1 MSVKTTMLQCSSQRE
16 HSWVFKKQLPWW
28 HSRLA
33 RYEWSDSQHLW
44 LRQPQWNIRDS
55 DAGFRR
61 NLYQS
66 TAHEYLAIAHHCC
79 QGQVTLKFEGGGT
92 SVSKAGGHWKV
103 RDNTKENIPSVWT
116 HPMTP
121 SSPSRRTSRF
131 RALTTPT
138 VGGGGGQGKASLT
151 NLKKSRRPFWD
162 WLWDKFERIRKCGVV
177 VFGWYFENCDIV
189 RRIGPN
195 HISIQKVQQPGKPNF
210 WLTNQPAFLPS
221 LHDTMFSGY

>member
-138 VGGGGGQGKASLT
+138 VGGGGGGKARQVWPTWRNRDVPFGIDFGISL
-151 NLKKSRRPFWD
+151 RG
-162 WLWDKFERIRKCGVV
+162 FESVG
-177 VFGWYFENCDIV
+177 
-189 RRIGPN
+189 
-195 HISIQKVQQPGKPNF
+195 
-210 WLTNQPAFLPS
+210 L
-221 LHDTMFSGY
+221 